1 MKKAKLLVAAMLLS
15 VASFAQ
21 IKGKVVDASTGEVLI
36 GATVNN
42 VATEIGRAHV

>member
-1 MKKAKLLVAAMLLS
+1 MKQIKLLVAAMMLS
-15 VASFAQ
+15 IASFAQ
-21 IKGKVVDASTGEVLI
+21 IKGKVVDASTKEVLV